1 MKKIFGTLALS
12 TALMLPLSAS
22 AALQQLT
29 DLFVFGDSLSDG
41 GNSGLISAA
50 YPEGNPSGIVFPPFP
65 YFNGQYSNGP
75 VAVDYLWQAY
85 NPGDTS
91 FKPSLAGGTNYA
103 VGGSTSGRENFNSI
117 SSSVPASLQPA
128 FDQKSNAWQVQSFL
142 SSTPVFDPTTSL
154 FVVWLFPNDVFNWL
168 QTGQT
173 PGTVSGGPPVA
184 ADPTLLIANGLTNV
198 ASTVAAL
205 AGKGAQ
211 RFLIPN
217 LPDLGSIPGAGP
229 LGNPTLTAL
238 STAYNTELALLL
250 AALDNL
256 LPATE
261 IVGYDTFGLL
271 NRIRDDPGA
280 YGFEVT
286 DRSCVA
292 NFASGECNPG
302 NWDRWLFWDDVH
314 PTTAAHRIL
323 GEQFA
328 AAVPEPSTLMLLAV
342 ALFAAALSGKRKP
355 LE

>member
-1 MKKIFGTLALS
+1 MKNILGALALS
-12 TALMLPLSAS
+12 ATLMVPVSAS

-41 GNSGLISAA
+41 GNSGLLSAA
-50 YPEGNPSGIVFPPFP
+50 YPAENPSGIVFPPSP

-85 NPGDTS
+85 NPGDTR

-103 VGGSTSGRENFNSI
+103 LGGSTSGRENFNSI

-128 FDQKSNAWQVQSFL
+128 FAQKSNAWQVQSFL

-173 PGTVSGGPPVA
+173 PGTVAGGPPVA
-184 ADPTLLIANGLTNV
+184 ADPAALIANGLTNV

-205 AGKGAQ
+205 AGQGAQ

-229 LGNPTLTAL
+229 LGNPALTTL

-261 IVGYDTFGLL
+261 IIGYDTFGLL
-271 NRIRDDPGA
+271 NRIRNDPTA
-280 YGFEVT
+280 YGFEVA

-292 NFASGECNPG
+292 NLASGVCNPG
-302 NWDRWLFWDDVH
+302 NWDKWLFWDDVH
-314 PTTAAHRIL
+314 PTTAAHRLL

-328 AAVPEPSTLMLLAV
+328 ATVPEPATLMLLAV
-342 ALFAAALSGKRKP
+342 ALFGAALSGKRKSR
-355 LE
+355 E